1 MKIHNLR
8 ELFEIELCYAY
19 DAEQKLVKKGLPSM
33 IEAATSPDL
42 KTALEH
48 HLEETRGHVR
58 RLEQVFTEAG
68 LTADSKGNDVLDKMM
83 DAAKD
88 SKSHIESSP
97 LRDAALIINGN
108 GVEHYEIALYGSLV
122 ALAKGM
128 RLEGAVRLLEATLME
143 EKAADAKLTEIA
155 ETSVNPRAEQAGRAA
170 GA

>member
-1 MKIHNLR
+1 MKINNLR
-8 ELFEIELCYAY
+8 ELFEMELHYAY
-19 DAEQKLVKKGLPSM
+19 DCEQKLVKKGLPSM

-42 KTALEH
+42 KMALEH

-68 LTADSKGNDVLDKMM
+68 FRPDSKGNDVLEKMM

-88 SKSHIESSP
+88 SKSHIDAST

-108 GVEHYEIALYGSLV
+108 AVEHYEMAIYGSLV
-122 ALAKGM
+122 ALAKEM
-128 RLEGAVRLLEATLME
+128 RLEGAVRLLESTLME

-155 ETSVNPRAEQAGRAA
+155 ETAVNPRAAQTTRAA
-170 GA
+170 NV

>member
-8 ELFEIELCYAY
+8 ELFEIELYYAY
-19 DAEQKLVKKGLPSM
+19 DCEQKLVKKGLPSM
-33 IEAATSPDL
+33 IEASTSPDL

-68 LTADSKGNDVLDKMM
+68 FTPDSKGNDVLEKMM

-88 SKSHIESSP
+88 SKDHIEASP

-122 ALAKGM
+122 ALAKEM
-128 RLEGAVRLLEATLME
+128 RLEGAVRLLESTLTE

-155 ETSVNPRAEQAGRAA
+155 ETSVNPRAAQTSRAA